1 MLVSL
6 YKFMVVSFME
16 KYLYPKIK
24 STDSIRFMC
33 NVDITYSKGL
43 YYYNDG
49 RVLSVAKVRGV
60 YKACVRG
67 REDYDVSL
75 TFKDDTL
82 VDYHCTCPAFYHYT
96 GICKHIVATLLY
108 MYNENEPIKL
118 DCSNTQKNN
127 SHENYKEKTPK
138 TTNTQKSTSSEKNKI
153 QITTSNKNNIE
164 KQENDKKA
172 VLEIYSNAFDYI
184 RDKNN
189 SEEDILKKYK
199 EVVAIPIMEKEN
211 KYKAFLLNN
220 VAYRCSDRNKK
231 FEYLAQAN
239 ILYPTSK
246 NIAISALRVW
256 CDIGNRNDFEKAMQI
271 GERSLRPEIDDEDD
285 LEIRRLLGIVSEKM
299 NAARKIDVSRN
310 CEDYKTNSK
319 KQNYLSRDV
328 SEKIAHIILGIFVL
342 AIWIGAAAGLTF
354 AIEKEFSVITFIISM
369 ILIPIVVVIIIK
381 LSLLR

>member
-1 MLVSL
+1 
-6 YKFMVVSFME
+6 MVVCFME

-67 REDYDVSL
+67 REDYDVLL

-118 DCSNTQKNN
+118 DYSNAQKNSSYKN
-127 SHENYKEKTPK
+127 SNVKITK
-138 TTNTQKSTSSEKNKI
+138 TTNSSSAISIN
-153 QITTSNKNNIE
+153 QTTTSNKNNIE

-199 EVVAIPIMEKEN
+199 EVAAIPIMEKEN

-239 ILYPTSK
+239 ILYPASK

-256 CDIGNRNDFEKAMQI
+256 CDIENRNDFEKAMQI
-271 GERSLRPEIDDEDD
+271 GERSLSPEINDDDD

-299 NAARKIDVSRN
+299 NAARKIDIGRN
-310 CEDYKTNSK
+310 SENCKISGK
-319 KQNYLSRDV
+319 KQNYFSRDV
-328 SEKIAHIILGIFVL
+328 SEKIIHIILGIFVL
-342 AIWIGAAAGLTF
+342 AIWIGAAIGLTF
-354 AIEKEFSVITFIISM
+354 AIEKEFSVITFIVSM
-369 ILIPIVVVIIIK
+369 ILIPIVVAIIIK
-381 LSLLR
+381 LCLLK

>member
-1 MLVSL
+1 
-6 YKFMVVSFME
+6 MVVGFME

-49 RVLSVAKVRGV
+49 RVLSVEKVRGV

-75 TFKDDTL
+75 AFKDDTL

-138 TTNTQKSTSSEKNKI
+138 PTNVQKSTSTEKNK
-153 QITTSNKNNIE
+153 QQTTISNKNNIE

-189 SEEDILKKYK
+189 SEEDILKKYE
-199 EVVAIPIMEKEN
+199 EVAAIPIMEKEN

-220 VAYRCSDRNKK
+220 VAYRCSDKNKK
-231 FEYLAQAN
+231 FEYLTQAN

-271 GERSLRPEIDDEDD
+271 GERSLRPEINDEDD
-285 LEIRRLLGIVSEKM
+285 CEIRRLLGIVSEKM
-299 NAARKIDVSRN
+299 NAARKIDNGRN
-310 CEDYKTNSK
+310 SENCKISGK
-319 KQNYLSRDV
+319 KQNYFSRDV
-328 SEKIAHIILGIFVL
+328 SEKIVHIILGVFVL
-342 AIWIGAAAGLTF
+342 AIWIGAAVGLTF
-354 AIEKEFSVITFIISM
+354 AIEKEFSVIAFIISM
-369 ILIPIVVVIIIK
+369 ILIPVVVAIIIK
-381 LSLLR
+381 LFLLR

>member
-1 MLVSL
+1 
-6 YKFMVVSFME
+6 MVVSFME
-16 KYLYPKIK
+16 KHLYPKIK
-24 STDSIRFMC
+24 NTDSIRFMC

-108 MYNENEPIKL
+108 MYYENEPIKL

-138 TTNTQKSTSSEKNKI
+138 TTNTQKSISSEKNKI

-172 VLEIYSNAFDYI
+172 VLEIYNNAFDYI

-199 EVVAIPIMEKEN
+199 EVAAIPIMEKEN

-271 GERSLRPEIDDEDD
+271 GERSLRPEINDDDD

-299 NAARKIDVSRN
+299 NAARKIDIGRN
-310 CEDYKTNSK
+310 SENCKISGK
-319 KQNYLSRDV
+319 KQNYFSRDV
-328 SEKIAHIILGIFVL
+328 SEKIIHIILGIFVL
-342 AIWIGAAAGLTF
+342 AIWIGAAVGLTF
-354 AIEKEFSVITFIISM
+354 AIEKEFSVITFIVSM
-369 ILIPIVVVIIIK
+369 ILIPIVVAIIIK
-381 LSLLR
+381 LFLLR

>member
-1 MLVSL
+1 
-6 YKFMVVSFME
+6 ME

-24 STDSIRFMC
+24 STDRIRFMC

-43 YYYNDG
+43 HYYNDG

-118 DCSNTQKNN
+118 DCSNTQNNN
-127 SHENYKEKTPK
+127 SHENYKEKR
-138 TTNTQKSTSSEKNKI
+138 QKQQTHKKAHLQKKNK
-153 QITTSNKNNIE
+153 QQTTTSNKNNIE

-199 EVVAIPIMEKEN
+199 EVAAIPIMEKEN

-271 GERSLRPEIDDEDD
+271 GERSLCPEINNEDD

-299 NAARKIDVSRN
+299 NAARKTDNGRN
-310 CEDYKTNSK
+310 SENCKISGK
-319 KQNYLSRDV
+319 KQNYFSRDV
-328 SEKIAHIILGIFVL
+328 SEKIKHIILGIFVL
-342 AIWIGAAAGLTF
+342 AIWIGAAVGLTF
-354 AIEKEFSVITFIISM
+354 AIEKEFSVITFIVSM
-369 ILIPIVVVIIIK
+369 ILIPIVVAIIIK
-381 LSLLR
+381 LCLLR

>member
-1 MLVSL
+1 
-6 YKFMVVSFME
+6 MVVGFME

-49 RVLSVAKVRGV
+49 RVLSVEKVRGV

-75 TFKDDTL
+75 AFKDDTL

-138 TTNTQKSTSSEKNKI
+138 LTNIQKSTSTEKNK
-153 QITTSNKNNIE
+153 QQTTISNKNNIE
-164 KQENDKKA
+164 KQENDKNA

-189 SEEDILKKYK
+189 SEEEILKKYK

-271 GERSLRPEIDDEDD
+271 GERSLRPEINDEDD

-299 NAARKIDVSRN
+299 NAARKIDNGRN
-310 CEDYKTNSK
+310 SENCKISGK
-319 KQNYLSRDV
+319 KQNYFSRDV
-328 SEKIAHIILGIFVL
+328 SEKIVHIILGVFVL
-342 AIWIGAAAGLTF
+342 AIWIGAAVGLTF
-354 AIEKEFSVITFIISM
+354 AIEKEFSVIAFIISM
-369 ILIPIVVVIIIK
+369 ILIPVVVAIIIK
-381 LSLLR
+381 LFLLR

>member
-1 MLVSL
+1 
-6 YKFMVVSFME
+6 MVVSFME

-138 TTNTQKSTSSEKNKI
+138 TTNTQKSTS
-153 QITTSNKNNIE
+153 NKNNIE

-189 SEEDILKKYK
+189 SEENILKKYK

-271 GERSLRPEIDDEDD
+271 GERSLRPEIDDDDD

-299 NAARKIDVSRN
+299 NAARKIDIGRN
-310 CEDYKTNSK
+310 SEYYKTNSK
-319 KQNYLSRDV
+319 KQNYFSRDV
-328 SEKIAHIILGIFVL
+328 SEKIIHIILGIFVL
-342 AIWIGAAAGLTF
+342 AIWIGAAVGLTF
-354 AIEKEFSVITFIISM
+354 AIEKEFSVITFIVSM
-369 ILIPIVVVIIIK
+369 ILIPIVVAIIIK
-381 LSLLR
+381 LCLLK

>member
-1 MLVSL
+1 
-6 YKFMVVSFME
+6 MVVSFME

-24 STDSIRFMC
+24 STDRIRFMC

-43 YYYNDG
+43 HYYNDG

-118 DCSNTQKNN
+118 DCSNTQNNN

-138 TTNTQKSTSSEKNKI
+138 TTNTQKSTSSEKNK
-153 QITTSNKNNIE
+153 QQTTISNKNNIE
-164 KQENDKKA
+164 KQENDKKT

-199 EVVAIPIMEKEN
+199 EVAAISIMEKEN

-271 GERSLRPEIDDEDD
+271 GERSLCPEINNEDD

-299 NAARKIDVSRN
+299 NAARKTDNGRN
-310 CEDYKTNSK
+310 SENCKISGK
-319 KQNYLSRDV
+319 KQNYFRRDV
-328 SEKIAHIILGIFVL
+328 SEKIKHIILGIFVL
-342 AIWIGAAAGLTF
+342 AIWIGAAVGLTF
-354 AIEKEFSVITFIISM
+354 AIEKEFSVITFIVSM
-369 ILIPIVVVIIIK
+369 ILIPIVVAIIIK
-381 LSLLR
+381 LCLLR

>member
-1 MLVSL
+1 
-6 YKFMVVSFME
+6 MVVSFME

-118 DCSNTQKNN
+118 DYSNTQKNSSYKN
-127 SHENYKEKTPK
+127 SNVKITK
-138 TTNTQKSTSSEKNKI
+138 TTNSSSAISIN
-153 QITTSNKNNIE
+153 QTTTSNKNNIE

-189 SEEDILKKYK
+189 SEENILKKYK

-256 CDIGNRNDFEKAMQI
+256 CDIGNRNDFEKSNAN
-271 GERSLRPEIDDEDD
+271 
-285 LEIRRLLGIVSEKM
+285 RRTFF
-299 NAARKIDVSRN
+299 VSRN
-310 CEDYKTNSK
+310 
-319 KQNYLSRDV
+319 Q
-328 SEKIAHIILGIFVL
+328 
-342 AIWIGAAAGLTF
+342 
-354 AIEKEFSVITFIISM
+354 
-369 ILIPIVVVIIIK
+369 
-381 LSLLR
+381 

>member
-1 MLVSL
+1 
-6 YKFMVVSFME
+6 MVVGFME

-49 RVLSVAKVRGV
+49 RVLSVEKVRGV

-75 TFKDDTL
+75 AFKDDML

-138 TTNTQKSTSSEKNKI
+138 PTNIQKSTSTEKNK
-153 QITTSNKNNIE
+153 QQTTISNKNNIE

-199 EVVAIPIMEKEN
+199 EVAAIPIMEKEN

-220 VAYRCSDRNKK
+220 VAYRCSDKNKK

-271 GERSLRPEIDDEDD
+271 GERSLRPEINDEDD

-299 NAARKIDVSRN
+299 NAARKIDNGRN
-310 CEDYKTNSK
+310 SENCKISGK
-319 KQNYLSRDV
+319 KQNYFSRDV
-328 SEKIAHIILGIFVL
+328 SEKIVHIILGIFVL
-342 AIWIGAAAGLTF
+342 AIWIGAAVGLTF
-354 AIEKEFSVITFIISM
+354 AIEKEFSVIAFIVSM
-369 ILIPIVVVIIIK
+369 ILIPIVVAIIIK
-381 LSLLR
+381 LFLLR

>member
-1 MLVSL
+1 
-6 YKFMVVSFME
+6 MVVGFME

-49 RVLSVAKVRGV
+49 RVLSVEKVRGG
-60 YKACVRG
+60 YKASVRG

-75 TFKDDTL
+75 AFKDDTL

-138 TTNTQKSTSSEKNKI
+138 PTNIQKSTSTEKNK
-153 QITTSNKNNIE
+153 QQTTISNKNNIE

-199 EVVAIPIMEKEN
+199 EVAAIPIMEKEN

-220 VAYRCSDRNKK
+220 VAYRCSDKNKK
-231 FEYLAQAN
+231 FEYLTQAN

-271 GERSLRPEIDDEDD
+271 GERSLRPEINDEDD
-285 LEIRRLLGIVSEKM
+285 CEIRRLLGIVSEKM
-299 NAARKIDVSRN
+299 NAARKIDNGRN
-310 CEDYKTNSK
+310 SENCKISGK
-319 KQNYLSRDV
+319 KQNYFSRDV
-328 SEKIAHIILGIFVL
+328 SEKIVHIILGVFVL
-342 AIWIGAAAGLTF
+342 AIWIGAAVGLTF
-354 AIEKEFSVITFIISM
+354 AIEKEFSVIAFIISM
-369 ILIPIVVVIIIK
+369 ILIPVVVAIIIK
-381 LSLLR
+381 LFLLR

>member
-1 MLVSL
+1 
-6 YKFMVVSFME
+6 ME

-24 STDSIRFMC
+24 NTDSIRFMC

-43 YYYNDG
+43 YYYNGG

-118 DCSNTQKNN
+118 DYSNTQKNSSYKN
-127 SHENYKEKTPK
+127 SNVKITK
-138 TTNTQKSTSSEKNKI
+138 TTNSSSAISIN
-153 QITTSNKNNIE
+153 QTTTSNKNNIE

-189 SEEDILKKYK
+189 SEENILKKYK

-220 VAYRCSDRNKK
+220 VA
-231 FEYLAQAN
+231 
-239 ILYPTSK
+239 
-246 NIAISALRVW
+246 
-256 CDIGNRNDFEKAMQI
+256 
-271 GERSLRPEIDDEDD
+271 
-285 LEIRRLLGIVSEKM
+285 
-299 NAARKIDVSRN
+299 
-310 CEDYKTNSK
+310 
-319 KQNYLSRDV
+319 
-328 SEKIAHIILGIFVL
+328 
-342 AIWIGAAAGLTF
+342 
-354 AIEKEFSVITFIISM
+354 
-369 ILIPIVVVIIIK
+369 
-381 LSLLR
+381 

>member
-1 MLVSL
+1 
-6 YKFMVVSFME
+6 MVVGFME

-49 RVLSVAKVRGV
+49 RVLSVEKVRGV

-75 TFKDDTL
+75 AFKDDML

-127 SHENYKEKTPK
+127 SRENYKEKTPK
-138 TTNTQKSTSSEKNKI
+138 PTNIQKSTSTEKNK
-153 QITTSNKNNIE
+153 QQQTTTSNKNNIE

-199 EVVAIPIMEKEN
+199 EVAAIPIMEKEN

-220 VAYRCSDRNKK
+220 VAYRCSDKNKK

-271 GERSLRPEIDDEDD
+271 GERSLRPEINDEDD
-285 LEIRRLLGIVSEKM
+285 CEIRRLLGIVSEKM
-299 NAARKIDVSRN
+299 NAARKIDNGRN
-310 CEDYKTNSK
+310 SENCKISGK
-319 KQNYLSRDV
+319 KQNYFSRDV
-328 SEKIAHIILGIFVL
+328 SEKIVHIILGVFVL
-342 AIWIGAAAGLTF
+342 AIWIGAAVGLTF
-354 AIEKEFSVITFIISM
+354 AIEKEFSVIAFIISM
-369 ILIPIVVVIIIK
+369 ILIPVVVAIIIK
-381 LSLLR
+381 LFLLR

>member
-118 DCSNTQKNN
+118 DYSNTQKNSSYKN
-127 SHENYKEKTPK
+127 SNVKITK
-138 TTNTQKSTSSEKNKI
+138 TTNSSSAISIN
-153 QITTSNKNNIE
+153 QTTTSNKNNIE

-189 SEEDILKKYK
+189 SEENILKKYK

-271 GERSLRPEIDDEDD
+271 GERSLRPEINDDDD

-299 NAARKIDVSRN
+299 NAARKIDIGRN
-310 CEDYKTNSK
+310 SENCNISGK
-319 KQNYLSRDV
+319 KQNYFSRDV
-328 SEKIAHIILGIFVL
+328 SEKIIHIILGIFVL
-342 AIWIGAAAGLTF
+342 AIWIGAAVGLTF
-354 AIEKEFSVITFIISM
+354 AIEKEFSVITFIVSM
-369 ILIPIVVVIIIK
+369 ILIPIVVAIIIK
-381 LSLLR
+381 LF

>member
-1 MLVSL
+1 
-6 YKFMVVSFME
+6 MVVCFME

-24 STDSIRFMC
+24 NTDSIRFMC

-43 YYYNDG
+43 YYYNGG

-118 DCSNTQKNN
+118 DYSNTQKNSSYKN
-127 SHENYKEKTPK
+127 SNVKITK
-138 TTNTQKSTSSEKNKI
+138 TTNSSSAISIN
-153 QITTSNKNNIE
+153 QTTTSNKNNIE

-189 SEEDILKKYK
+189 SEENILKKYK

-271 GERSLRPEIDDEDD
+271 GERSLRPEINDDDD

-299 NAARKIDVSRN
+299 NAARKIDIGRN
-310 CEDYKTNSK
+310 SDNCNISGK
-319 KQNYLSRDV
+319 KQNYFSRDV
-328 SEKIAHIILGIFVL
+328 SEKIIHIILGIFVL
-342 AIWIGAAAGLTF
+342 AIWIGAAVGLTF
-354 AIEKEFSVITFIISM
+354 AIEKEFSVITFIVSM
-369 ILIPIVVVIIIK
+369 ILIPIVVAIIIK
-381 LSLLR
+381 LF

>member
-1 MLVSL
+1 
-6 YKFMVVSFME
+6 ME

-49 RVLSVAKVRGV
+49 RVLSVEKVSGV

-75 TFKDDTL
+75 AFKDDTL

-138 TTNTQKSTSSEKNKI
+138 PTNIQKSTSTEKNK
-153 QITTSNKNNIE
+153 QQTTISNKNNIE

-189 SEEDILKKYK
+189 SEEDILKKYE
-199 EVVAIPIMEKEN
+199 EVAAIPIMEKEN

-220 VAYRCSDRNKK
+220 VAYRCSDKNKK
-231 FEYLAQAN
+231 FEYLTQAN

-271 GERSLRPEIDDEDD
+271 GERSLRPEINDEDD
-285 LEIRRLLGIVSEKM
+285 CEIRRLLGIVSEKM
-299 NAARKIDVSRN
+299 NAARKIDNGRN
-310 CEDYKTNSK
+310 SENCKISGK
-319 KQNYLSRDV
+319 KQNYFSRDV
-328 SEKIAHIILGIFVL
+328 SEKIVHIILGVFVL
-342 AIWIGAAAGLTF
+342 AIWIGAAVGLTF
-354 AIEKEFSVITFIISM
+354 AIEKEFSVIAFIISM
-369 ILIPIVVVIIIK
+369 ILIPVVVAIIIK
-381 LSLLR
+381 LFLLR

>member
-1 MLVSL
+1 MA
-6 YKFMVVSFME
+6 VSFME

-24 STDSIRFMC
+24 NTDSIRFMC

-96 GICKHIVATLLY
+96 GKCKHIVATLLY

-138 TTNTQKSTSSEKNKI
+138 TTNTQKSTS
-153 QITTSNKNNIE
+153 NKNNIE

-189 SEEDILKKYK
+189 SEE
-199 EVVAIPIMEKEN
+199 
-211 KYKAFLLNN
+211 
-220 VAYRCSDRNKK
+220 
-231 FEYLAQAN
+231 N
-239 ILYPTSK
+239 I
-246 NIAISALRVW
+246 
-256 CDIGNRNDFEKAMQI
+256 
-271 GERSLRPEIDDEDD
+271 
-285 LEIRRLLGIVSEKM
+285 
-299 NAARKIDVSRN
+299 
-310 CEDYKTNSK
+310 
-319 KQNYLSRDV
+319 
-328 SEKIAHIILGIFVL
+328 
-342 AIWIGAAAGLTF
+342 
-354 AIEKEFSVITFIISM
+354 
-369 ILIPIVVVIIIK
+369 
-381 LSLLR
+381 

>member
-1 MLVSL
+1 
-6 YKFMVVSFME
+6 MVVGFME

-49 RVLSVAKVRGV
+49 RVLSVEKVRGV

-75 TFKDDTL
+75 AFKDDTL

-138 TTNTQKSTSSEKNKI
+138 PTNIQKSTSTEKNK
-153 QITTSNKNNIE
+153 QQTTTSNKNNIE

-199 EVVAIPIMEKEN
+199 EVAAIPIMEKEN

-220 VAYRCSDRNKK
+220 VAYRCSDKNKK

-271 GERSLRPEIDDEDD
+271 GERSLRPEINDDDD
-285 LEIRRLLGIVSEKM
+285 FEIRRLLGIVSEKM
-299 NAARKIDVSRN
+299 NAARKTDIGRN
-310 CEDYKTNSK
+310 SENCKISGK
-319 KQNYLSRDV
+319 KQNYFSRDV
-328 SEKIAHIILGIFVL
+328 SEKIIHIILGIFVL
-342 AIWIGAAAGLTF
+342 AIWIGAAVGLTF
-354 AIEKEFSVITFIISM
+354 AIEKEFSVIAFIISM
-369 ILIPIVVVIIIK
+369 ILIPIVVAIIIK
-381 LSLLR
+381 LFLLR

>member
-1 MLVSL
+1 
-6 YKFMVVSFME
+6 ME

-49 RVLSVAKVRGV
+49 RVLSVEKVRGV

-75 TFKDDTL
+75 AFKDDTL

-138 TTNTQKSTSSEKNKI
+138 PTNVQKSTSTEKNK
-153 QITTSNKNNIE
+153 QQTTISNKNNIE

-189 SEEDILKKYK
+189 SEEDILKKYE
-199 EVVAIPIMEKEN
+199 EVAAIPIMEKEN

-220 VAYRCSDRNKK
+220 VAYRCSDKNKK
-231 FEYLAQAN
+231 FEYLTQAN

-271 GERSLRPEIDDEDD
+271 GERSLRPEINDEDD
-285 LEIRRLLGIVSEKM
+285 CEIRRLLGIVSEKM
-299 NAARKIDVSRN
+299 NAARKIDNGRN
-310 CEDYKTNSK
+310 SENCKISGK
-319 KQNYLSRDV
+319 KQNYFSRDV
-328 SEKIAHIILGIFVL
+328 SEKIVHIILGVFVL
-342 AIWIGAAAGLTF
+342 AIWIGAAVGLTF
-354 AIEKEFSVITFIISM
+354 AIEKEFSVIAFIISM
-369 ILIPIVVVIIIK
+369 ILIPVVVAIIIK
-381 LSLLR
+381 LFLLR

>member
-1 MLVSL
+1 
-6 YKFMVVSFME
+6 ME

-108 MYNENEPIKL
+108 MYNENEPIEL
-118 DCSNTQKNN
+118 DCSNTQKNSSYKN
-127 SHENYKEKTPK
+127 SNVKITK
-138 TTNTQKSTSSEKNKI
+138 TTNSSSARSIN
-153 QITTSNKNNIE
+153 QTTISNKNNIK
-164 KQENDKKA
+164 KQENDKNA
-172 VLEIYSNAFDYI
+172 VLEMYSNAFDYI

-189 SEEDILKKYK
+189 SEEEVLKKYK
-199 EVVAIPIMEKEN
+199 EVAASPIMEKEN

-220 VAYRCSDRNKK
+220 LAYRCSDRNKK

-246 NIAISALRVW
+246 KIAISALRVW
-256 CDIGNRNDFEKAMQI
+256 CDIENRKDFEKAMQI
-271 GERSLRPEIDDEDD
+271 GERSLHPEINDDDD
-285 LEIRRLLGIVSEKM
+285 LEIRRLLGIVSRRM
-299 NAARKIDVSRN
+299 NDERKIDVSGN
-310 CEDYKTNSK
+310 CEDCKTNIK
-319 KQNYLSRDV
+319 NKNYLSRDV
-328 SEKIAHIILGIFVL
+328 SEKIIHIILGIFVI
-342 AIWIGAAAGLTF
+342 AIWIGAAVGLTF
-354 AIEKEFSVITFIISM
+354 AIEKEFSVIAFIVSM
-369 ILIPIVVVIIIK
+369 ILIPIVVAIIIK
-381 LSLLR
+381 LCLLR

>member
-1 MLVSL
+1 
-6 YKFMVVSFME
+6 MVVSFME

-24 STDSIRFMC
+24 STDRIRFMC

-43 YYYNDG
+43 HYYNDG

-118 DCSNTQKNN
+118 DCSNTQNNN
-127 SHENYKEKTPK
+127 SHENYKEKR
-138 TTNTQKSTSSEKNKI
+138 QKQQTHKKAHLQKKNK
-153 QITTSNKNNIE
+153 QQTTTSNKNNIE

-199 EVVAIPIMEKEN
+199 EVAAIPIMEKEN

-271 GERSLRPEIDDEDD
+271 GERSLCPEINNEDD

-299 NAARKIDVSRN
+299 NAARKTDNGRN
-310 CEDYKTNSK
+310 SENCKISGK
-319 KQNYLSRDV
+319 KQNYFSRDV
-328 SEKIAHIILGIFVL
+328 SEKIKHIILGIFVL
-342 AIWIGAAAGLTF
+342 AIWIGAAVGLTF
-354 AIEKEFSVITFIISM
+354 AIEKEFSVITFIVSM
-369 ILIPIVVVIIIK
+369 ILIPIVVAIIIK
-381 LSLLR
+381 LCLLR

>member
-1 MLVSL
+1 MA
-6 YKFMVVSFME
+6 VSFME

-24 STDSIRFMC
+24 NTDSIRFMC

-138 TTNTQKSTSSEKNKI
+138 TTNTQKSTS
-153 QITTSNKNNIE
+153 NKNNIE
-164 KQENDKKA
+164 KQKNDKKA

-189 SEEDILKKYK
+189 SEENILKKYK

-271 GERSLRPEIDDEDD
+271 GERSLCPEINDDDD

-299 NAARKIDVSRN
+299 NAARKIDIGRN
-310 CEDYKTNSK
+310 SEYYKTNSK
-319 KQNYLSRDV
+319 KQNYFSRDV
-328 SEKIAHIILGIFVL
+328 SEKIIHIILGIFVL
-342 AIWIGAAAGLTF
+342 AIWIGAAVGLTF
-354 AIEKEFSVITFIISM
+354 AIEKEFSVITFIVSM
-369 ILIPIVVVIIIK
+369 ILIPIVVAIIIK
-381 LSLLR
+381 LF

>member
-1 MLVSL
+1 
-6 YKFMVVSFME
+6 MVVGFME

-49 RVLSVAKVRGV
+49 RVLSVEKVRGV

-75 TFKDDTL
+75 AFKDDTL

-138 TTNTQKSTSSEKNKI
+138 PTNIQKSTSTEKNK
-153 QITTSNKNNIE
+153 QQTTISNKKNIE

-199 EVVAIPIMEKEN
+199 EVAAIPIMEKEN

-220 VAYRCSDRNKK
+220 VAYRCSDKNKK
-231 FEYLAQAN
+231 FEYLTQAN

-271 GERSLRPEIDDEDD
+271 GERSLRPEINDEDD
-285 LEIRRLLGIVSEKM
+285 CEIRRLLGIVSEKM
-299 NAARKIDVSRN
+299 NAARKIDNGRN
-310 CEDYKTNSK
+310 SENCKISGK
-319 KQNYLSRDV
+319 KQNYFSRDV
-328 SEKIAHIILGIFVL
+328 SEKIVHIILGIIVL
-342 AIWIGAAAGLTF
+342 AIWIGAAVGLTF
-354 AIEKEFSVITFIISM
+354 AIEKEFSVIAFIVSM
-369 ILIPIVVVIIIK
+369 ILIPIVVAIIIK
-381 LSLLR
+381 LFLLR

>member
-1 MLVSL
+1 
-6 YKFMVVSFME
+6 MVVGFME

-49 RVLSVAKVRGV
+49 RVLSVEKVRGV

-75 TFKDDTL
+75 AFKDDTL

-138 TTNTQKSTSSEKNKI
+138 PTNIQKSTSTEKNK
-153 QITTSNKNNIE
+153 QQTTISNKNNIE

-189 SEEDILKKYK
+189 SEEDILKKYE
-199 EVVAIPIMEKEN
+199 EVAAIPIMEKEN

-220 VAYRCSDRNKK
+220 VAYRCSDKNKK
-231 FEYLAQAN
+231 FEYLTQAN

-271 GERSLRPEIDDEDD
+271 GERSLRPEINDEDD
-285 LEIRRLLGIVSEKM
+285 CEIRRLLGIVSEKM
-299 NAARKIDVSRN
+299 NAARKIDNGRN
-310 CEDYKTNSK
+310 SENCKISGK
-319 KQNYLSRDV
+319 KQNYFSRDV
-328 SEKIAHIILGIFVL
+328 SEKIVHIILGIFVL
-342 AIWIGAAAGLTF
+342 AIWIGAAVGLTF
-354 AIEKEFSVITFIISM
+354 AIEKEFSVIAFIVSM
-369 ILIPIVVVIIIK
+369 ILIPIVVAIIIK
-381 LSLLR
+381 LFLLR

>member
-1 MLVSL
+1 
-6 YKFMVVSFME
+6 MVVSFME

-49 RVLSVAKVRGV
+49 RVLSLSKVRGV
-60 YKACVRG
+60 YRACVRG

-82 VDYHCTCPAFYHYT
+82 IDYHCTCPAFYRYT

-118 DCSNTQKNN
+118 DYSDTQKNSSYKN
-127 SHENYKEKTPK
+127 SNVKITK
-138 TTNTQKSTSSEKNKI
+138 TTNSSIARSTNQTI
-153 QITTSNKNNIE
+153 TSNKNNIK
-164 KQENDKKA
+164 KQDNDKNA

-189 SEEDILKKYK
+189 SEEEAVKKYK
-199 EVVAIPIMEKEN
+199 EVAASPIMEKEN

-220 VAYRCSDRNKK
+220 VAYRCGDKNKK
-231 FEYLAQAN
+231 FEYLLQAN

-246 NIAISALRVW
+246 KIAISALRVW
-256 CDIGNRNDFEKAMQI
+256 CDIENRNDFEKAMQI
-271 GERSLRPEIDDEDD
+271 GERSLRPENNDDDD
-285 LEIRRLLGIVSEKM
+285 LEIRRLLGIVSRRM
-299 NAARKIDVSRN
+299 NEERKIDVGRN
-310 CEDYKTNSK
+310 CEEHKTNSK

-381 LSLLR
+381 LSLLRR

>member
-1 MLVSL
+1 
-6 YKFMVVSFME
+6 MVVSFME

-127 SHENYKEKTPK
+127 SYENYKEKTPK
-138 TTNTQKSTSSEKNKI
+138 TTNTQKS
-153 QITTSNKNNIE
+153 TSNKNNIE

-271 GERSLRPEIDDEDD
+271 GERSLSPEINDDDD
-285 LEIRRLLGIVSEKM
+285 LEIIRLLGIVSEKM
-299 NAARKIDVSRN
+299 NAARKIDIGRSSEN
-310 CEDYKTNSK
+310 CKISGK
-319 KQNYLSRDV
+319 KQNYFSRDV
-328 SEKIAHIILGIFVL
+328 SEKIIGIILGIFVL
-342 AIWIGAAAGLTF
+342 AIWIGAAVGLTF

-369 ILIPIVVVIIIK
+369 ILIPIVVAIIIK
-381 LSLLR
+381 LSLLK

>member
-1 MLVSL
+1 
-6 YKFMVVSFME
+6 MVVYFME

-108 MYNENEPIKL
+108 MYNENEPIEL

-138 TTNTQKSTSSEKNKI
+138 TTNTQKSTS
-153 QITTSNKNNIE
+153 NKNNIK
-164 KQENDKKA
+164 KQESDKNA
-172 VLEIYSNAFDYI
+172 VLEMYSNAFDYI

-189 SEEDILKKYK
+189 SEEEVLKKYK
-199 EVVAIPIMEKEN
+199 EVAASPIMEKEN
-211 KYKAFLLNN
+211 KYRAFLLNN
-220 VAYRCSDRNKK
+220 LAYRCSDRNKK

-239 ILYPTSK
+239 ILYPASK

-256 CDIGNRNDFEKAMQI
+256 CDIENRNDFEKAMQI
-271 GERSLRPEIDDEDD
+271 GERSLSLEINDDDD

-299 NAARKIDVSRN
+299 NAARKIDIGRN
-310 CEDYKTNSK
+310 SENCKISGK
-319 KQNYLSRDV
+319 KQNYFSRDV
-328 SEKIAHIILGIFVL
+328 SEKIIHIILGIFVL
-342 AIWIGAAAGLTF
+342 AIWIGAAVGLTF
-354 AIEKEFSVITFIISM
+354 AIEKEFSVIAFIISM
-369 ILIPIVVVIIIK
+369 ILIPIVVAIIIK
-381 LSLLR
+381 LFLLR

>member
-1 MLVSL
+1 
-6 YKFMVVSFME
+6 MVVGFME

-49 RVLSVAKVRGV
+49 RVLSVEKVRGV

-75 TFKDDTL
+75 AFKDDML

-138 TTNTQKSTSSEKNKI
+138 PTNIQKSTSTEKNK
-153 QITTSNKNNIE
+153 QQTTISNKNNIE

-189 SEEDILKKYK
+189 SEGDILKKYK
-199 EVVAIPIMEKEN
+199 EVAAIPIMEKEN

-220 VAYRCSDRNKK
+220 VAYRCSDKNKK
-231 FEYLAQAN
+231 FEYFAQAN

-271 GERSLRPEIDDEDD
+271 GERSLRPEINDEDD
-285 LEIRRLLGIVSEKM
+285 CEIRRLLGIVSGKM
-299 NAARKIDVSRN
+299 NAARKIDNGRN
-310 CEDYKTNSK
+310 SENCKISGK
-319 KQNYLSRDV
+319 KQNYFSRDV
-328 SEKIAHIILGIFVL
+328 SEKIVHIILGVFVI
-342 AIWIGAAAGLTF
+342 AIWIGAAVGLTF
-354 AIEKEFSVITFIISM
+354 AIEKEFSVIAFIISM
-369 ILIPIVVVIIIK
+369 ILIPIVVAIIIK
-381 LSLLR
+381 LFLLR

>member
-1 MLVSL
+1 MA
-6 YKFMVVSFME
+6 VSFME

-24 STDSIRFMC
+24 STDSVRFMC

-49 RVLSVAKVRGV
+49 RVLGVAKVRGV

-108 MYNENEPIKL
+108 MYYENEPIKL
-118 DCSNTQKNN
+118 DCSNTQNNN

-138 TTNTQKSTSSEKNKI
+138 TTNTQKSTSK
-153 QITTSNKNNIE
+153 KNNIE

-199 EVVAIPIMEKEN
+199 EVAAIPIIEKEN

-271 GERSLRPEIDDEDD
+271 GERSLSPEINDGDD

-299 NAARKIDVSRN
+299 NTAKKIDIGRN
-310 CEDYKTNSK
+310 SENCKISGK
-319 KQNYLSRDV
+319 KQNYFSRDV
-328 SEKIAHIILGIFVL
+328 SEKIIHIILGIFVL
-342 AIWIGAAAGLTF
+342 AIWIGAAVGLTF
-354 AIEKEFSVITFIISM
+354 AIEKEFSVIAFIISM
-369 ILIPIVVVIIIK
+369 ILIPIVVAIIIK
-381 LSLLR
+381 LFLLR

>member
-1 MLVSL
+1 
-6 YKFMVVSFME
+6 MVVGFME

-49 RVLSVAKVRGV
+49 RVLSVEKVRGV

-75 TFKDDTL
+75 AFKDDTL

-138 TTNTQKSTSSEKNKI
+138 PTNIQKSTSTEKNK
-153 QITTSNKNNIE
+153 QQTTISNKNNIE

-189 SEEDILKKYK
+189 SEEDILKKYE
-199 EVVAIPIMEKEN
+199 EVAAIPIMEKEN

-220 VAYRCSDRNKK
+220 VAYRCSDKNKK
-231 FEYLAQAN
+231 FEYLTQAN

-271 GERSLRPEIDDEDD
+271 GERSLRPEINDEDD
-285 LEIRRLLGIVSEKM
+285 CEIRRLLGIVSEKM
-299 NAARKIDVSRN
+299 NAARKIDNGRN
-310 CEDYKTNSK
+310 SENCKISGK
-319 KQNYLSRDV
+319 KQNYFSRDV
-328 SEKIAHIILGIFVL
+328 SEKIVHIILGVFVL
-342 AIWIGAAAGLTF
+342 AIWIGAAVGLTF
-354 AIEKEFSVITFIISM
+354 AIEKEFSVIAFIISM
-369 ILIPIVVVIIIK
+369 ILIPVVVAIIIK
-381 LSLLR
+381 LFLLR

>member
-1 MLVSL
+1 
-6 YKFMVVSFME
+6 ME

-49 RVLSVAKVRGV
+49 RVLSVAKVRDV

-138 TTNTQKSTSSEKNKI
+138 TTNTQKSTS
-153 QITTSNKNNIE
+153 NKNNIE

-189 SEEDILKKYK
+189 SEENILKKYK

-271 GERSLRPEIDDEDD
+271 GERSLCPEINDDDD

-299 NAARKIDVSRN
+299 NAARKIDIGRN
-310 CEDYKTNSK
+310 SEYYKTNSK
-319 KQNYLSRDV
+319 KQNYFSRDV
-328 SEKIAHIILGIFVL
+328 SEKIIHIILGIFVL
-342 AIWIGAAAGLTF
+342 AIWIGAAVGLTF
-354 AIEKEFSVITFIISM
+354 AIEKEFSVITFIVSM
-369 ILIPIVVVIIIK
+369 ILIPIVVAIIIK
-381 LSLLR
+381 LCLLK

>member
-1 MLVSL
+1 
-6 YKFMVVSFME
+6 MVVCFME

-24 STDSIRFMC
+24 NTDSIRFMC

-43 YYYNDG
+43 YYYNGG

-118 DCSNTQKNN
+118 DYSNTQKNSSYKN
-127 SHENYKEKTPK
+127 SNVKITK
-138 TTNTQKSTSSEKNKI
+138 TTNSSSAISIN
-153 QITTSNKNNIE
+153 QTTTSNKNNIE

-189 SEEDILKKYK
+189 SEENILKN
-199 EVVAIPIMEKEN
+199 I
-211 KYKAFLLNN
+211 
-220 VAYRCSDRNKK
+220 KK
-231 FEYLAQAN
+231 
-239 ILYPTSK
+239 
-246 NIAISALRVW
+246 
-256 CDIGNRNDFEKAMQI
+256 
-271 GERSLRPEIDDEDD
+271 
-285 LEIRRLLGIVSEKM
+285 
-299 NAARKIDVSRN
+299 
-310 CEDYKTNSK
+310 
-319 KQNYLSRDV
+319 
-328 SEKIAHIILGIFVL
+328 
-342 AIWIGAAAGLTF
+342 
-354 AIEKEFSVITFIISM
+354 
-369 ILIPIVVVIIIK
+369 
-381 LSLLR
+381 

>member
-1 MLVSL
+1 
-6 YKFMVVSFME
+6 MVVGFME

-24 STDSIRFMC
+24 STNSIRFMC

-49 RVLSVAKVRGV
+49 RVLSVEKIRGV

-75 TFKDDTL
+75 AFKDDTL

-138 TTNTQKSTSSEKNKI
+138 PTNIQKSTSTEKNK
-153 QITTSNKNNIE
+153 QQTTISNKNNIE

-271 GERSLRPEIDDEDD
+271 GERSLRPEINDEDD

-299 NAARKIDVSRN
+299 NAARKIDNGRN
-310 CEDYKTNSK
+310 SENCKISGK
-319 KQNYLSRDV
+319 KQNYFSRDV
-328 SEKIAHIILGIFVL
+328 SEKIVHIILGVFVL
-342 AIWIGAAAGLTF
+342 AIWIGAAVGLTF
-354 AIEKEFSVITFIISM
+354 AIEKEFSVIAFIISM
-369 ILIPIVVVIIIK
+369 ILIPVVVAIIIK
-381 LSLLR
+381 LFLLR